1 MIKQD
6 SGTRISGYSIRNA
19 STILI
24 RPCIFLSAVLGC
36 SLASAYSQ
44 EPLSEPGRLET
55 ITVTADRFAS
65 VDSLKSISID
75 TIDADALSNASITRA
90 SDLSA
95 LSAALT
101 VRSIFGS
108 SAPQFFIR
116 GIGSNDINP
125 SANPGIAI
133 YQDEAF
139 IASPLGQNL
148 DLFDLVSVSVLKG
161 PQGTLF
167 GRNATGG
174 AIITQTRSPGENAGG
189 YAQVSIGERDFKEV
203 EVAYDL
209 GRQGPL
215 ALRLAGMS
223 RNSDGATINT
233 ISGDRVNGLD
243 EWGVRLRADLK
254 LPGRWSADVTIGWVA
269 DRSDMTAHQGLGL
282 FAPESLAPGGAP
294 QLCDPSRISTGTCV
308 NILGYA
314 YSSDPYEGAYDRP
327 TQEMLDVGHGSLVIS
342 RDGPVRFKSVTTFR
356 MADREI
362 FEDADASPL
371 SIANL
376 DFLNQNEAVTQE
388 LNFKGRI
395 GNVSWTSGLFFL
407 GEQLETTNRYD
418 NLGALRAAGVVFSP
432 IDFFLG
438 PFRLQQDYVQEV
450 QSSAL
455 YGELDWRATEVLTLS
470 AGLRY
475 TIEQTDFR
483 TQTDFRE
490 DLPDTTLSPRRSG
503 MVEDDAISWRFAGSW
518 AFQANSSV
526 FASASRSFRSSS
538 FNGGALF
545 PFDTLGPVQPEEV
558 TALEIGMS
566 KNWGTSLDTKIS
578 AFQYNYDGLQDFTF
592 RPTPPPT
599 RQVLDSADAKI
610 NGIEANMA
618 WADPGGLSFDVGLV
632 LLDASY
638 TDFIDA
644 NGIDRAGARLT
655 AAPET
660 ALRLSG
666 QKQWALSPSL
676 DLTLS
681 IDADH
686 RSNMFFDSSNS
697 ALLSS
702 PERTLVNARLMLTQ
716 ARKGWVLAL
725 EGSNLTDEIVLVDAL
740 NIAEYGLIQQTYNAP
755 RQVFMSV
762 TRSF

>member
-1 MIKQD
+1 MIKPFAVL
-6 SGTRISGYSIRNA
+6 T
-19 STILI
+19 
-24 RPCIFLSAVLGC
+24 AVLGC
-36 SLASAYSQ
+36 SLSSAYSQ
-44 EPLSEPGRLET
+44 ERAPEPTRFDT

-65 VDSLKSISID
+65 RDSLKAVSVD
-75 TIDADALSNASITRA
+75 TINADKLSRVSIVRA

-101 VRSIFGS
+101 QRSIFGS

-148 DLFDLVSVSVLKG
+148 DLFDIVSVSVLKG

-174 AIITQTRSPGENAGG
+174 AIITETQGPGENASG
-189 YAQVSIGERDFKEV
+189 YAQVSLGELNFKGV
-203 EVAYDL
+203 EAAYDF
-209 GRQGPL
+209 GRYGPL
-215 ALRLAGMS
+215 ALRISGMS
-223 RNSDGATINT
+223 RNSNGFTRNT
-233 ISGDRVNGLD
+233 TTGDRVNGLD
-243 EWGVRLRADLK
+243 EWGVRLRGDLQLSGPWAADIT
-254 LPGRWSADVTIGWVA
+254 VGWLA

-282 FAPESLAPGGAP
+282 FAPESLALGSAP

-308 NILGYA
+308 NILGYG

-362 FEDADASPL
+362 FEDTDASPL

-376 DFLNQNEAVTQE
+376 DFLNQSEAVTQE
-388 LNFKGRI
+388 FNLKGRV
-395 GNVSWTSGLFFL
+395 GDVSWTSGLFFL
-407 GEQLETTNRYD
+407 DEQLETTNRYD
-418 NLGALRAAGVVFSP
+418 NLGALRAVGVPFSP
-432 IDFFLG
+432 VDFFLG

-450 QSSAL
+450 QSTAL
-455 YGELDWRATEVLTLS
+455 YGEMDWRATDALTLT

-475 TIEQTDFR
+475 TVEQTDFT
-483 TQTDFRE
+483 TQTDFKE
-490 DLPDTTLSPRRSG
+490 ALPDTTLSPQRADS
-503 MVEDDAISWRFAGSW
+503 VEDDALSWRLAGSW
-518 AFQANSSV
+518 AFDAGSSV
-526 FASASRSFRSSS
+526 FVSASRGFRSSS

-545 PFDTLGPVQPEEV
+545 PFDTLGPVQPEKV

-566 KNWGTSLDTKIS
+566 KNWGRSLSASVS
-578 AFQYNYDGLQDFTF
+578 AFNYKYDGLQDFTF

-599 RQVLDSADAKI
+599 RQVLDSADAEI
-610 NGIEANMA
+610 NGVEASLA
-618 WADPGGLSFDVGLV
+618 WTDDGGLSFDAGLV
-632 LLDASY
+632 LLDAHY

-644 NGIDRAGARLT
+644 NGTDRAGARLT

-666 QKQWALSPSL
+666 QKRWALNPSL
-676 DLTLS
+676 SLTFS

-686 RSNMFFDSSNS
+686 RSNIFFDSSNS

-702 PERTLVNARLMLTQ
+702 PQRTLFDARLVLTQ
-716 ARKGWVLAL
+716 NSKGWALAL
-725 EGSNLTDEIVLVDAL
+725 EGSNLTDETVLVDAL
-740 NIAEYGLIQQTYNAP
+740 NIAEYGLIQQTYNTP
-755 RQVFMSV
+755 RQVFVSV
-762 TRSF
+762 SKSF

>member
-1 MIKQD
+1 MIRQ
-6 SGTRISGYSIRNA
+6 
-19 STILI
+19 
-24 RPCIFLSAVLGC
+24 CVVLSAVLGC
-36 SLASAYSQ
+36 SLPSAYS
-44 EPLSEPGRLET
+44 EERPPEPGRLET

-65 VDSLKSISID
+65 IDSLKAISADI
-75 TIDADALSNASITRA
+75 IDADDLSRVSITRA

-133 YQDEAF
+133 YQDDAF

-174 AIITQTRSPGENAGG
+174 AIITQTQYPGENAGG
-189 YAQVSIGERDFKEV
+189 YAQVSIGERNFRGAEA
-203 EVAYDL
+203 AYDF
-209 GRQGPL
+209 GRYGPL
-215 ALRLAGMS
+215 ALRVSGMS
-223 RNSDGATINT
+223 RNSDGATVNAK
-233 ISGDRVNGLD
+233 SGDRVNGLD
-243 EWGVRLRADLK
+243 EWGIRLRGDLK
-254 LPGRWSADVTIGWVA
+254 LPGPWSADLSIGWVA

-282 FAPESLAPGGAP
+282 FAPESLAANQAP
-294 QLCDPSRISTGTCV
+294 QLCDLSRISTGTCV
-308 NILGYA
+308 NILGYE

-327 TQEMLDVGHGSLVIS
+327 TREMLNVGHGSLVIS
-342 RDGPVRFKSVTTFR
+342 RDGPVRFKSVTSFR
-356 MADREI
+356 TADREI

-388 LNFKGRI
+388 FNFKGRI
-395 GNVSWTSGLFFL
+395 RDVSWTSGLFFL

-418 NLGALRAAGVVFSP
+418 NLGALRAGGVAFSP
-432 IDFFLG
+432 VDFFLG
-438 PFRLQQDYVQEV
+438 PFRLQQDYVQDV

-455 YGELDWRATEVLTLS
+455 YGEVDWRATEVLTLS

-475 TIEQTDFR
+475 TIERTDFR
-483 TQTDFRE
+483 TQTDFSE
-490 DLPDTTLSPRRSG
+490 DLPDTTLSPRRTG
-503 MVEDDAISWRFAGSW
+503 MVEDDAVSWRFAGSW
-518 AFQANSSV
+518 DFEANSSI

-566 KNWGTSLDTKIS
+566 KNWGTALNAKIS

-610 NGIEANMA
+610 NGIEASVA
-618 WADPGGLSFDVGLV
+618 WSDPGSLSFDAGLV
-632 LLDASY
+632 LLDAYY

-644 NGIDRAGARLT
+644 NGFDRTGAQLT

-676 DLTLS
+676 DLMLS

-702 PERTLVNARLMLTQ
+702 PERTLVNARLMLSQ
-716 ARKGWVLAL
+716 AGKGWVFAL

-762 TRSF
+762 TKSF

>member
-1 MIKQD
+1 MIRQ
-6 SGTRISGYSIRNA
+6 
-19 STILI
+19 
-24 RPCIFLSAVLGC
+24 CVVLSAFLGC
-36 SLASAYSQ
+36 SLPAAYSQ
-44 EPLSEPGRLET
+44 ERVPEPERLET
-55 ITVTADRFAS
+55 ITVTAGRFAS
-65 VDSLKSISID
+65 VDSLKAISADI
-75 TIDADALSNASITRA
+75 IDADDLSRISITRA

-133 YQDEAF
+133 YQDDAF

-148 DLFDLVSVSVLKG
+148 DLFDLVSVAVLKG

-174 AIITQTRSPGENAGG
+174 AIVTQTQSPGENAGG
-189 YAQVSIGERDFKEV
+189 YAQVSIGERNFNGVEAGYDF
-203 EVAYDL
+203 
-209 GRQGPL
+209 GRYGPL
-215 ALRLAGMS
+215 ALRISGMS
-223 RNSDGATINT
+223 RKSDGATNNT
-233 ISGDRVNGLD
+233 ETGDRVNGLD
-243 EWGVRLRADLK
+243 EWGIRLRGDLK
-254 LPGRWSADVTIGWVA
+254 LPGPWNADMSIGWVA
-269 DRSDMTAHQGLGL
+269 DRSDMTAHKGLGL
-282 FAPESLAPGGAP
+282 FAPESLSPGRAP
-294 QLCDPSRISTGTCV
+294 QMCDLSRISTGTCV
-308 NILGYA
+308 NILGYQ

-327 TQEMLDVGHGSLVIS
+327 TQEMLNVGHGSLVIS

-356 MADREI
+356 TADREV

-388 LNFKGRI
+388 FNFKGRI
-395 GNVSWTSGLFFL
+395 NDVSWTSGLFFL

-418 NLGALRAAGVVFSP
+418 NLGALRAAGVAFSQV
-432 IDFFLG
+432 DFFLG

-475 TIEQTDFR
+475 TIERTDFR
-483 TQTDFRE
+483 TQTDFSE
-490 DLPDTTLSPRRSG
+490 DLPDTTLSPRRAG
-503 MVEDDAISWRFAGSW
+503 MVEDDAVSWRFAGSW
-518 AFQANSSV
+518 DFEANSSI

-566 KNWGTSLDTKIS
+566 KKWGTALNAKIS

-610 NGIEANMA
+610 NGIEASVA
-618 WADPGGLSFDVGLV
+618 WSDQGSLSFDASLV
-632 LLDASY
+632 LLDAYY

-644 NGIDRAGARLT
+644 NGLDRAGAQLT

-676 DLTLS
+676 DLMLS
-681 IDADH
+681 IDADQ

-702 PERTLVNARLMLTQ
+702 PERTLVNARLMLSQ
-716 ARKGWVLAL
+716 AGKGWVFAL

-755 RQVFMSV
+755 RQFFMSV
-762 TRSF
+762 TKSF